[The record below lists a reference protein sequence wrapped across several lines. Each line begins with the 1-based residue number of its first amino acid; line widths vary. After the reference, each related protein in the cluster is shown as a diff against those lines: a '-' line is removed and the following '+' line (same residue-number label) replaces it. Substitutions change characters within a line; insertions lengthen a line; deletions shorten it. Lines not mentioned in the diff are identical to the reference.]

1 VERIR
6 SAEELFALKERLR
19 SAPERQLPCISLCD
33 TGCRALGSAP
43 VREAFIAE
51 IHNRKLSDRVRLQTT
66 GCHGFCER
74 GPVMVI
80 RPQGIFYERVKP
92 EDVPE
97 IIEKTVLQGE
107 VIERLCHR
115 DPVSRQRCPKEEDVP
130 FYQRQMKVVLRHSG
144 MVDPQEIDDYLALDG
159 YEALARTLQSLT
171 PDDVIEEV
179 TKSGLRGRGGAG
191 FVTGMKWRFCRDAE
205 GSPKYIICNADEGD
219 PGAFMDRGVC
229 EGDPHAVL
237 EGMLIGA
244 YAIGASEGYVY
255 VRAEYP
261 IAVKYLGRAIEQA
274 EAHGLLGDRILGTD
288 FSFHLRI
295 KQGAGA
301 FVCGEETAL
310 IASIE
315 GYRGMPR
322 PRPPFPAQSGLFGKP
337 TNINNVETWANVPVI
352 INRGADWFAAIGT
365 EKSKGTKVFA
375 LAGKVQNTGLVEVP
389 MGATLREVVF
399 EIGGGVPRGRTF
411 KAAQMGGPSGGCV
424 PEQFLDM
431 PIDFDSV
438 AAVGA
443 IMGSGGMVVVDDTT
457 CMVELA
463 RFFTDFVQSES
474 CGKCVPCRIG
484 TRRMLE
490 TLTRITEGGG
500 EESDLA
506 LLREIGEAVKV
517 ASLCGL
523 GKTAPSPVL
532 SSMRHFADEYRAHV
546 LEKRC
551 PALACKELISYQILP
566 TRCVAC
572 QRCLWACPHKA
583 ITVTDHAFQAPVIDQ
598 ARCAKCGTCLEIC
611 PTRLSAV
618 VRTSPRQVRVPG

>member
-1 VERIR
+1 VEPIR
-6 SAEELFALKERLR
+6 SADELFALKERLR
-19 SAPERQLPCISLCD
+19 SAPQRQLPCISLCD
-33 TGCRALGSAP
+33 TGCRALGSAT
-43 VREAFIAE
+43 VREAFVAE
-51 IHNRKLSDRVRLQTT
+51 IRDRNLSDKVRLQTT

-74 GPVMVI
+74 GTVLVI

-97 IIEKTVLQGE
+97 ILEKTVLNGE

-115 DPVSRQRCPKEEDVP
+115 DPVSRKRCVKEEEVP
-130 FYQRQMKVVLRHSG
+130 FYQRQMKVVLRHNG

-159 YEALARTLQSLT
+159 YEALATALRSLT
-171 PDDVIEEV
+171 PDEVIEEV

-191 FVTGMKWRFCRDAE
+191 FPTGLKWRYCCDAE
-205 GSPKYIICNADEGD
+205 GSPKYVICNADEGD

-229 EGDPHAVL
+229 EGDPHAIL

-244 YAIGASEGYVY
+244 YAIGASEGYIY

-261 IAVKYLGRAIEQA
+261 IAVKYLGRAIQQA
-274 EAHGLLGDRILGTD
+274 EAYGLLGDHILGSE
-288 FSFHLRI
+288 FSFHIKI

-310 IASIE
+310 IGSIE

-352 INRGADWFAAIGT
+352 INRGGDWFASIGT
-365 EKSKGTKVFA
+365 EKSKGTKIFA

-399 EIGGGVPRGRTF
+399 EIGGGVARGRTF

-424 PEQFLDM
+424 PEKYLDM

-438 AAVGA
+438 TAVGA
-443 IMGSGGMVVVDDTT
+443 IMGSGGMVVMDDTT
-457 CMVELA
+457 CMVEVA
-463 RFFTDFVQSES
+463 RYFTDFVQSES

-484 TRRMLE
+484 TPRMLE

-506 LLREIGEAVKV
+506 LLREMGEAIRIS
-517 ASLCGL
+517 SLCGL
-523 GKTAPSPVL
+523 GKTAPNPTL
-532 SSMRHFADEYRAHV
+532 STLRHFWNEYEAHV
-546 LEKRC
+546 MDRKCRAGMCKALTTFVIDEEKCTGCGLCLKCC
-551 PALACKELISYQILP
+551 PTEGIIGERK
-566 TRCVAC
+566 T
-572 QRCLWACPHKA
+572 PH
-583 ITVTDHAFQAPVIDQ
+583 VIDQ
-598 ARCAKCGTCLEIC
+598 EKCIRCGSCRDACHQD
-611 PTRLSAV
+611 AV
-618 VRTSPRQVRVPG
+618 LVEWVT

>member
-1 VERIR
+1 MEPIR

-19 SAPERQLPCISLCD
+19 SAPQRRLPTISLCD
-33 TGCRALGSAP
+33 TGCRALGSAA

-51 IHNRKLSDRVRLQTT
+51 IRNRKLSDRVRLQTT

-74 GPVMVI
+74 GTVLVI

-97 IIEKTVLQGE
+97 ILEKTILNGE

-115 DPVSRQRCPKEEDVP
+115 DPVSRQRCVKEEDVP
-130 FYQRQMKVVLRHSG
+130 FYKRQMKVVLRHNG

-159 YEALARTLQSLT
+159 YEALAKTLQSLT
-171 PDDVIEEV
+171 PDDVIDEV
-179 TKSGLRGRGGAG
+179 TNSGLRGRGGAG
-191 FVTGMKWRFCRDAE
+191 FPTGLKWRLCRDVV
-205 GSPKYIICNADEGD
+205 GSPKYVICNADEGD

-229 EGDPHAVL
+229 EGDPHAIL

-244 YAIGASEGYVY
+244 YAIGASEGYIY

-261 IAVKYLGRAIEQA
+261 IAVKYLGRAIQQA
-274 EAHGLLGDRILGTD
+274 EAYGLLGDRILGSD
-288 FSFHLRI
+288 FSFHVRI

-310 IASIE
+310 IGSIE

-352 INRGADWFAAIGT
+352 INRGADWFASIGT
-365 EKSKGTKVFA
+365 EKSKGTKIFA

-399 EIGGGVPRGRTF
+399 EIGGGVARRRTF

-424 PEQFLDM
+424 PEQYLDM

-438 AAVGA
+438 SAVGA
-443 IMGSGGMVVVDDTT
+443 IMGSGGMVVMDNTT
-457 CMVELA
+457 CMVEIA
-463 RFFTDFVQSES
+463 RYFTDFVQSES

-484 TRRMLE
+484 TRRILE
-490 TLTRITEGGG
+490 MLTRITEGGG

-506 LLREIGEAVKV
+506 LLREMGEAIRI

-523 GKTAPSPVL
+523 GKTAPNPTL
-532 SSMRHFADEYRAHV
+532 STLRHFWGEYEAHV
-546 LEKRC
+546 MDGKCQAGMCKALTTFVIDEERC
-551 PALACKELISYQILP
+551 TGCGLCLKDCP
-566 TRCVAC
+566 TEGITGERKT
-572 QRCLWACPHKA
+572 PH
-583 ITVTDHAFQAPVIDQ
+583 VIDQ
-598 ARCAKCGTCLEIC
+598 EKCIRCGSCRDIC
-611 PTRLSAV
+611 NQDAV
-618 VRTSPRQVRVPG
+618 LVT

>member
-6 SAEELFALKERLR
+6 STEDLFALKERLR
-19 SAPERQLPCISLCD
+19 SAPERQLPCVSLCD

-43 VREAFIAE
+43 VREALIAE
-51 IHNRKLSDRVRLQTT
+51 IRDRRLSDRVRLQTT

-97 IIEKTVLQGE
+97 ILEKTVLNGE

-115 DPVSRQRCPKEEDVP
+115 DAVSRERRPKEEDVP
-130 FYQRQMKVVLRHSG
+130 FYQRQSKVVLRHSG

-179 TKSGLRGRGGAG
+179 AKSGLRGRGGAG
-191 FVTGMKWRFCRDAE
+191 ASTGMKWRFLHDAE
-205 GSPKYIICNADEGD
+205 DSPKYIVCNADEGD

-229 EGDPHAVL
+229 EGDPHAIL

-244 YAIGASEGYVY
+244 YAMGASEGYIY

-261 IAVKYLGRAIEQA
+261 IAVRYLRRAIEQA
-274 EAHGLLGDRILGTD
+274 EAYGLLGDGILGSEL
-288 FSFHLRI
+288 SFHLRI
-295 KQGAGA
+295 KEGAGA

-310 IASIE
+310 MASIE

-322 PRPPFPAQSGLFGKP
+322 PRPPYPPESGLFGKP

-352 INRGADWFAAIGT
+352 MTRGADWFAAMGT

-389 MGATLREVVF
+389 MGATLREIVF
-399 EIGGGVPRGRTF
+399 KIGGGMPRRRTF

-438 AAVGA
+438 AQVGA
-443 IMGSGGMVVVDDTT
+443 IMGSGGMVVMDDTT

-463 RFFTDFVQSES
+463 RYFTDFVQSES

-490 TLTRITEGGG
+490 TLTRITEGLG
-500 EESDLA
+500 EESDLEY
-506 LLREIGEAVKV
+506 LREIGQAVQV

-523 GKTAPSPVL
+523 GKTAPNPTL
-532 SSMRHFADEYRAHV
+532 STLRHFWHEYEAHV
-546 LEKRC
+546 RDKKC
-551 PALACKELISYQILP
+551 PAGICKALTTFVIDKERCTGCGLCLKGCPTDAMCRQQLILESVDTGELKVL
-566 TRCVAC
+566 
-572 QRCLWACPHKA
+572 H
-583 ITVTDHAFQAPVIDQ
+583 VIDQ
-598 ARCAKCGTCLEIC
+598 EKCIKCGSCRDIC
-611 PTRLSAV
+611 NLDAV
-618 VRTSPRQVRVPG
+618 LVT